1 MSGLGSFDDGVLQAL
16 EFIGIATFA
25 ASGAL
30 VAIRRGF
37 DLVGLLALGS
47 VTALGGGIVR
57 DLVIADGVPVAFGD
71 PVYIAT
77 ALVAALATV
86 GARRILGRWR
96 RTMLTLDAAGLA
108 LFSVSGTVIALE
120 AGLDGFAATLLGV
133 VTAVGGG
140 VIRDVLAG
148 EPPLIFRSDSTL
160 YAIPASLGAASTAV
174 WHAAGVTGAVTGAA
188 SAVAVFVLRVSAL
201 RFGWRAPSPGRS
213 DDRPERA
220 DGQR

>member
-1 MSGLGSFDDGVLQAL
+1 MNGLGSLDDGVLWAL
-16 EFIGIATFA
+16 EFVGIVTFA

-47 VTALGGGIVR
+47 ITALGGGIVR

-86 GARRILGRWR
+86 GAQRVLGRWR
-96 RTMLTLDAAGLA
+96 RTMLTCDAAGLA
-108 LFSVSGTVIALE
+108 LFSVSGTAIALD

-160 YAIPASLGAASTAV
+160 YAIPASLGAASTAL
-174 WHAAGVTGAVTGAA
+174 WHAAGVTGAATGIS

-213 DDRPERA
+213 DDRPGPVGGR
-220 DGQR
+220 Q

>member
-1 MSGLGSFDDGVLQAL
+1 MGSLDDTVLTVL
-16 EFIGIATFA
+16 EFIGIVTFA

-57 DLVIADGVPVAFGD
+57 DLVIADDVPVAFSD
-71 PVYIAT
+71 PTYIAT
-77 ALVAALATV
+77 ALVASLATV
-86 GARRILGRWR
+86 GARRMLGRWR

-108 LFSVSGTVIALE
+108 LFSVAGTATALE
-120 AGLDGFAATLLGV
+120 AGLDGFASALLGV

-160 YAIPASLGAASTAV
+160 YAIPASIGAASTAV
-174 WHAAGVTGAVTGAA
+174 FDAAGLTGAVTVAT
-188 SAVAVFVLRVSAL
+188 STVAVFALRVLAL
-201 RFGWRAPSPGRS
+201 RFGWRAPSPGGGDTR
-213 DDRPERA
+213 
-220 DGQR
+220 Q